1 LDQVDYLS
9 ESLLAVLSS
18 LYFSS
23 LSFDWRYRD
32 IL

>member
-23 LSFDWRYRD
+23 LTLRM
-32 IL
+32 I